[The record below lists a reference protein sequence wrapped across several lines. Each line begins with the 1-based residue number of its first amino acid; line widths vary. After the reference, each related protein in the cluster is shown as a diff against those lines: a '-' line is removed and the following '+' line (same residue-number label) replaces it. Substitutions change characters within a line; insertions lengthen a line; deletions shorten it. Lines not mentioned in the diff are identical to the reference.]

1 MQMHA
6 LVVFM
11 LAVGCAAA
19 SARGVVWVEA
29 ERFDD
34 RGGWTA
40 DAQFIDQMGSPY
52 LMAIGLGK
60 PVKDAATTVAVPRPG
75 RYRLWART
83 KDWVPEHHPG
93 RFQVLVNA
101 TPSAT
106 AFGGS
111 GKKGWLW
118 EDGGVHELGGKAEL
132 RLHDLTGCY
141 ARCDALL
148 LTDDLD
154 WTPPADV
161 DAIAELR
168 EKHGGVSRQI
178 KTVGSRQSA
187 VGSAHPTRDTYDVVV
202 VGGGLAGCTAAV
214 AAARSGARVALIQN
228 RPVLGGNAST
238 EILVPPVGVWPH
250 GMHRIEALDPRET
263 GLVEEYRTDGNQ
275 RVAEGRY
282 YSKRLRRFVTQEP
295 TLDLHLNTHATGVE
309 MKGKGT
315 IAAVLAVDV
324 NTGQR
329 LRFPGTIVIDCT
341 GDAVVGAAAG
351 AEFRHGK
358 EPKSLYNE
366 PWAPEKPSKHT
377 MGIGL
382 KYYPRDAGKPV
393 AFEPPPWAMKFPT
406 CSGFRPGRHPRIPKG
421 VAVGYQW
428 MIELGGLRD
437 TVADAEEIRDD
448 LLRLIY
454 GIWDH
459 TKNHCPKLRD
469 KAATLE
475 LAWVSYVAGKREN
488 RRLIGDLVLTQNDII
503 EQKLFPDRVAY
514 GGWSMD
520 DHHSEGFFH
529 RGAAVRIP
537 NRSQYKGHP
546 YSIPY
551 RSLYSKNVANLM
563 MAGRDISASHLALSN
578 TRVMLTCAVL
588 GHAAGTAAGLCVQRQ
603 TTPRGVYERYLE
615 PLQQQ
620 LLKEGAH
627 IIALPNRDPRDLAR
641 QARLTA
647 SSETASAPKAI
658 DGYARAAKGDTHAW
672 EPAPD
677 DKAPWLE
684 LAWDKPQALNV
695 VHVTF
700 LTKRHAPPRFEIA
713 AWQDGKW
720 RTLAEVDASRFRRHV
735 VGLDRVTTSKLRVVL
750 LGGSGRM
757 GINEVRVYDEPQEAI
772 ETARR
777 VARTMRLPDEP
788 PDLPFAPAVPGRKL
802 PGIVVEHGQA
812 QLRGAWT
819 HSTYTEPYVGDGY
832 IHDGNAAKGARSAT
846 FTATVPRA
854 GRYGLRIAYTPFGN
868 RAISVPVTIETPAG
882 SKTIRIN
889 QRETPP
895 IDGLLLPLGTLDLAA
910 GATVRVTVS
919 NKGTD
924 GYVIADAIQLLP
936 E

>member
-6 LVVFM
+6 LVVFT

-52 LMAIGLGK
+52 LLAIGLGR
-60 PVKDAATTVAVPRPG
+60 PVKDAVTAVAVPRPG
-75 RYRLWART
+75 RYRLWARA
-83 KDWVPEHHPG
+83 KDWAPEHHPG
-93 RFQVLVNA
+93 RFQILVNA
-101 TPSAT
+101 TPAAAT
-106 AFGGS
+106 FGVS

-118 EDGGVHELGGKAEL
+118 EDGGVHELAGKVEL
-132 RLHDLTGCY
+132 RLRDLTGY
-141 ARCDALL
+141 YGRCDAML

-161 DAIAELR
+161 DAIAKLR
-168 EKHGGVSRQI
+168 ERHGGVSRQVR
-178 KTVGSRQSA
+178 TAGES
-187 VGSAHPTRDTYDVVV
+187 DVVV
-202 VGGGLAGCTAAV
+202 IGGGLAGCTAAV
-214 AAARSGARVALIQN
+214 AAARNGARVALIQN
-228 RPVLGGNAST
+228 RPILGGNAST

-250 GMHRIEALDPRET
+250 GMHRIEDLDPRET
-263 GLVEEYRTDGNQ
+263 GLVEEYRTEGNQ
-275 RVAEGRY
+275 RVAEGQY
-282 YSKRLRRFVTQEP
+282 YSKRLLRFVTQEP

-309 MKGKGT
+309 MKDKQT

-329 LRFPGTIVIDCT
+329 LRFPAAIVIDCT

-358 EPKSLYNE
+358 EPKSMYNE
-366 PWAPEKPSKHT
+366 PWAPEKPSRHT
-377 MGIGL
+377 MGNGL
-382 KYYPRDAGKPV
+382 KYYPRDAGRPV
-393 AFEPPPWAMKFPT
+393 AFEAPPWAMKFPT
-406 CSGFRPGRHPRIPKG
+406 CGDFAPGRHPHIPRG
-421 VAVGYQW
+421 VAIGYQW

-448 LLRLIY
+448 LFRLIY

-469 KAATLE
+469 QAATLE
-475 LAWVSYVAGKREN
+475 LGWVSYVAGKREN
-488 RRLIGDLVLTQNDII
+488 RRLIGDLVLTQNHII

-537 NRSQYKGHP
+537 NRNQYKGHP

-551 RSLYSKNVANLM
+551 RSLYSRNIANLM

-578 TRVMLTCAVL
+578 TRVMLTCAVM
-588 GHAAGTAAGLCVQRQ
+588 GHAAGTAAGLCIQRQ
-603 TTPRGVYERYLE
+603 TTPRGIYERHLE
-615 PLQQQ
+615 TLQQR

-641 QARLTA
+641 QAKVMA
-647 SSETASAPKAI
+647 SSASSSAAKAI
-658 DGYARAAKGDTHAW
+658 DGYARAAQGDAHAW
-672 EPAPD
+672 EPATD

-700 LTKRHAPPRFEIA
+700 LTKQHAPPRFEIA
-713 AWQDGKW
+713 AWQDGEWK
-720 RTLAEVDASRFRRHV
+720 TLANVDVGRFRRHV
-735 VGLDRVTTSKLRVVL
+735 VGLDRVTTQKLRVVL
-750 LGGSGRM
+750 LGGTGRM
-757 GINEVRVYDEPQEAI
+757 GINEIRVYDEPQEVVEA
-772 ETARR
+772 ARR

-788 PDLPFAPAVPGRKL
+788 PDLPFGPAVPGRKL
-802 PGIVVEHGQA
+802 PGIVVEHTQA
-812 QLRGAWT
+812 ALRGAWT
-819 HSTYTEPYVGDGY
+819 HSTYTAPYVGDGY
-832 IHDGNAAKGARSAT
+832 IHDGDAAKGARSVT

-854 GRYGLRIAYTPFGN
+854 GRYELRIAYTPYQN
-868 RAISVPVTIETPAG
+868 RASNVPVTIEAPDGTR
-882 SKTIRIN
+882 TLRVN
-889 QRETPP
+889 QREKPP

-910 GATVRVTVS
+910 GATVRVTIS
-919 NKGTD
+919 NAGTD

>member
-6 LVVFM
+6 LLVSM
-11 LAVGCAAA
+11 LVVGCAAA
-19 SARGVVWVEA
+19 SARGIVWVEA

-40 DAQFIDQMGSPY
+40 DAQFLDQMGSPY

-75 RYRLWART
+75 RYRLWARA

-106 AFGGS
+106 TFGAS
-111 GKKGWLW
+111 GKAGWRW
-118 EDGGVHELGGKAEL
+118 EDGGIVELPAGKTEL
-132 RLHDLTGCY
+132 RLHDLTGY
-141 ARCDALL
+141 YGRCDALL
-148 LTDDLD
+148 LTDDLG
-154 WTPPADV
+154 WTPPADLE
-161 DAIAELR
+161 AIAELR
-168 EKHGGVSRQI
+168 ERHGGVSRQV
-178 KTVGSRQSA
+178 KTAGEF
-187 VGSAHPTRDTYDVVV
+187 DVVV

-214 AAARSGARVALIQN
+214 AAARNGARVALIQN

-250 GMHRIEALDPRET
+250 GMHRIEDLDPRET

-275 RVAEGRY
+275 RVAEGQH
-282 YSKRLRRFVTQEP
+282 YSRRLRRFVAQEP
-295 TLDLHLNTHATGVE
+295 TLDLRLNTHATGVE
-309 MKGKGT
+309 MADKAT

-324 NTGQR
+324 RTGQR
-329 LRFPGTIVIDCT
+329 LRFPATIVIDYT

-351 AEFRHGK
+351 AELRHGK

-366 PWAPEKPSKHT
+366 PWAPEKPSRHT
-377 MGIGL
+377 MGNGL

-393 AFEPPPWAMKFPT
+393 AFEPTPWATKFPK
-406 CSGFRPGRHPRIPKG
+406 CGDFRPGRHPRIPKG

-459 TKNHCPKLRD
+459 TKNHCPKLED

-488 RRLIGDLVLTQNDII
+488 RRLIGDVVLTQNDII
-503 EQKLFPDRVAY
+503 EQKLFPDRIAY

-537 NRSQYKGHP
+537 NRSQYKGRP

-551 RSLYSKNVANLM
+551 RCLYSRNIANLM
-563 MAGRDISASHLALSN
+563 MAGRDLSASHLALSN

-627 IIALPNRDPRDLAR
+627 IIDLPNRDPRDLAR
-641 QARLTA
+641 QAKLTA
-647 SSETASAPKAI
+647 SSETASAAKAI
-658 DGYARAAKGDTHAW
+658 DGYARAAKGDTRAW

-684 LAWDKPQALNV
+684 LAWEEPQALDI

-700 LTKRHAPPRFEIA
+700 LTKRHAPPRFELA
-713 AWQDGKW
+713 AWQEGEWKS
-720 RTLAEVDASRFRRHV
+720 LAEVDVGRFRRHV

-750 LGGSGRM
+750 LGGTGRM
-757 GINEVRVYDEPQEAI
+757 GINEIRVYDEPQEAV
-772 ETARR
+772 EAARR
-777 VARTMRLPDEP
+777 IARTLRLPDEP
-788 PDLPFAPAVPGRKL
+788 PGLPFGPAAPGRKL
-802 PGIVVEHGQA
+802 PGIVVEHTQA
-812 QLRGAWT
+812 TLRGAWS
-819 HSTYTEPYVGDGY
+819 HSTYTQPYVGDGY
-832 IHDGNAAKGARSAT
+832 IHDGNAAKGARTVT

-854 GRYGLRIAYTPFGN
+854 GRYELRIAYTAYQN
-868 RAISVPVTIETPAG
+868 RASNVPVTIATPGA
-882 SKTIRIN
+882 SKTVRID
-889 QRETPP
+889 QRQAPP
-895 IDGLLLPLGTLDLAA
+895 IDGLLLPVGTLDLAA

-919 NKGTD
+919 NADTD
-924 GYVIADAIQLLP
+924 GYVIADAIQLLQS
-936 E
+936 EAKGD